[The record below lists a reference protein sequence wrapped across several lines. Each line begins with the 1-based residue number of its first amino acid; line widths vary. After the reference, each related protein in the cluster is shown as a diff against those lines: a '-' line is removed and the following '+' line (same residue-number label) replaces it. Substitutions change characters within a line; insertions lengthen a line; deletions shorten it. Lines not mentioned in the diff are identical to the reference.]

1 MPKFHYIASSENGHI
16 TEGNEEARSTSELLG
31 QLATRGLRPV
41 SVKQLRGEGSFSSPR
56 QFFGGKITINDQI
69 FLTKYLAI
77 MLQVGI
83 DLFQAINILLADFE
97 KPALRALL
105 TEIRDS
111 LKRGQPLYSTFMK
124 YPNSFSPVFI
134 NLIKSG
140 EASGSL
146 AKVFENL
153 NDSLTKEKDLRGKI
167 RGALV
172 YPILLLTLSVGI
184 LLFLTTFAL
193 PRLATVFT
201 TGGFDP
207 PAFSKAV
214 FTVGLFISD
223 NIWLLLGGSAT
234 IIIGILIFSKSVSG
248 KRVLRMILTRLP
260 VIHKVVFRIAIQQFA
275 STLSSLLRS
284 GMPIIESIRIT
295 ANTITHPPIKEALLR
310 VADTG
315 IAKGLSL
322 GDSFRREAVF
332 PFVVTNLVSI
342 SEKAGHLDEILETL
356 SKFYEAEIESSIKAA
371 VSFIEPV
378 LLLFIG
384 GVVALIALSII
395 VPVYQLVGQF

>member
-1 MPKFHYIASSENGHI
+1 MPKFHFIASSENGRI
-16 TEGNEEARSTSELLG
+16 TEGNEEARSTSDLLA
-31 QLATRGLRPV
+31 QLASRGLRPV
-41 SVKQLRGEGSFSSPR
+41 SIKQLRGDKAFSSPR
-56 QFFGGKITINDQI
+56 QFFGGRITINDKI

-77 MLQVGI
+77 MLEVGI

-124 YPNSFSPVFI
+124 YPRAFSPVFI
-134 NLIKSG
+134 NLVKSG

-146 AKVFENL
+146 AKIFGNL
-153 NDSLTKEKDLRGKI
+153 NESLTKEKELRGKI
-167 RGALV
+167 RGALI
-172 YPILLLTLSVGI
+172 YPILLLTLSIGI

-193 PRLATVFT
+193 PRLASVFT
-201 TGGFDP
+201 TGGFEP

-223 NIWLLLGGSAT
+223 YIWVLLGLGAA
-234 IIIGILIFSKSVSG
+234 IIIGLWIFSKTTFG
-248 KRVLRMILTRLP
+248 QRAMRMVLTRLP
-260 VIHKVVFRIAIQQFA
+260 VVRKVVFRIAIEQMA
-275 STLSSLLRS
+275 STLSSLLKS
-284 GMPIIESIRIT
+284 GMPIIESLRIT
-295 ANTITHPPIKEALLR
+295 ANTVTHPPVREALMR

-322 GDSFRREAVF
+322 GDSFRRESVF

-356 SKFYEAEIESSIKAA
+356 SRFYEAEIESSIKAA

-384 GVVALIALSII
+384 AVVATIALSII